1 MSLKYLAA
9 YALASLT
16 NAKPSKDDV
25 AKIIK
30 SLGVPVVNEDI
41 DFVFEAV
48 AGRSIQTLIAEGSAK
63 LASSAAAP
71 AAGAAAAAPAAGKP
85 AAAAAAAP
93 VKEEEEDDDF
103 GMGGLF

>member
-1 MSLKYLAA
+1 MSMKYLAA

-30 SLGVPVVNEDI
+30 SLGVPVVQDDI

-63 LASSAAAP
+63 LASSASAP
-71 AAGAAAAAPAAGKP
+71 AGAAAAAPAAGKP

-93 VKEEEEDDDF
+93 VKDEEEDDDF